1 VGSATRRWAS
11 CLKRVAD
18 DMGLLVRQEIE
29 PVLVVIA
36 ALLGLAV
43 LGALTLGL
51 ATALSPAPGKGSPT
65 PSTPS
70 TSAASRPGRGSS
82 PR

>member
-1 VGSATRRWAS
+1 
-11 CLKRVAD
+11 LKRVAD

-43 LGALTLGL
+43 LGALTAALILAL